1 MLKYYVDFAGKQSW
15 QLLNESPLASGNH
28 VTIKQPEQ
36 IIDLFDMLI
45 VEGLELQS
53 GYQAI
58 CASLLNI
65 LILKIGQLLIVTEES
80 KPAGYMTF
88 IDIKRDI
95 DERFLSLWKIE
106 ELAIKFQ
113 TSSAQICRLFQTFAQ
128 TTPFKY
134 LIRLKMQEA
143 AALLLDEHLLVKEVA
158 VRLGYSDPFHFSR
171 VFKRVYGISP
181 ETFVRNIQH

>member
-1 MLKYYVDFAGKQSW
+1 
-15 QLLNESPLASGNH
+15 
-28 VTIKQPEQ
+28 
-36 IIDLFDMLI
+36 
-45 VEGLELQS
+45 
-53 GYQAI
+53 
-58 CASLLNI
+58 
-65 LILKIGQLLIVTEES
+65 
-80 KPAGYMTF
+80 MTF